1 MLNAEFLNKTWRE
14 DTRGECTTEDRAE
27 LGIQTADT
35 HVFEL
40 EVGRDNGVG
49 GCSDV
54 LVSYLLN
61 SAVSSTLT
69 FLRST

>member
-27 LGIQTADT
+27 LRIQTADT

-49 GCSDV
+49 GCSDT
-54 LVSYLLN
+54 LVSCLLN
-61 SAVSSTLT
+61 SAVSSSLT